1 MKKRLG
7 LILLLCI
14 SFTIARAQADTAIAD
29 TTAIADSV
37 KDAMLEANSRLL
49 QEAEEARKID
59 SARKAALEEELSQ
72 LKTTD
77 NLKKQELLDELRQIR
92 SADSER
98 VARQQARIDSLKKFS
113 KRFSRNAISGYNTIY
128 IYQTRTILSGYA
140 CAEYRA
146 QGKRPGE

>member
-1 MKKRLG
+1 MKKRLS
-7 LILLLCI
+7 LIILLCI
-14 SFTIARAQADTAIAD
+14 SFTIANAQTDSTASD
-29 TTAIADSV
+29 TTGLADSV

-98 VARQQARIDSLKKFS
+98 VARQQARIDSLKNSVKGFPS
-113 KRFSRNAISGYNTIY
+113 AICNLYSGI
-128 IYQTRTILSGYA
+128 
-140 CAEYRA
+140 
-146 QGKRPGE
+146 